1 MAGIQFDTK
10 KLKGGLAALLG
21 GIVLASAI
29 QGAEPPEHVLEST
42 RVRGAAARAMV
53 NLDRRM
59 ICWKGETPRFDG
71 QVSQGEYADASPFR
85 WNAEWVEAMKQE
97 ITSPG
102 DLDFEGWVKH
112 NGEHLYLALDITDD
126 TFYGIETGR
135 WLPKQDP
142 NAHVIGERERGRP
155 WFGDMIEVL
164 IYGRMLNVLGGRWGR
179 KVALVWSARGAS
191 KQEGP

>member
-71 QVSQGEYADASPFR
+71 R
-85 WNAEWVEAMKQE
+85 
-97 ITSPG
+97 
-102 DLDFEGWVKH
+102 
-112 NGEHLYLALDITDD
+112 
-126 TFYGIETGR
+126 
-135 WLPKQDP
+135 
-142 NAHVIGERERGRP
+142 IGEWRIRGCLAVPLECRLDRGHEAGNRLSSGSR
-155 WFGDMIEVL
+155 FRGLDQ
-164 IYGRMLNVLGGRWGR
+164 
-179 KVALVWSARGAS
+179 ARQG
-191 KQEGP
+191 